1 MDDGVLV
8 KLTKADKDNKAKKVA
23 AQAAVD
29 AAKLKAQFESRA
41 AAAATT
47 KGEPPAKKGKR

>member
-1 MDDGVLV
+1 MLV
-8 KLTKADKDNKAKKVA
+8 KLTKADKVNKAKKVA

-29 AAKLKAQFESRA
+29 AAKLKEQFESRA
-41 AAAATT
+41 AAAAKT

>member
-23 AQAAVD
+23 SQAAVD
-29 AAKLKAQFESRA
+29 AAKLKEQFESRA
-41 AAAATT
+41 AAAKA
-47 KGEPPAKKGKR
+47 KGEPPSKKGKR